1 MTLPDFD
8 SLDSDAIRALA
19 PEDLGATLRQTLISL
34 QEGSDAL
41 EGALELSNGVDVTRL
56 REALWEVHMGDGAA
70 DLPPADPYAEAET
83 SALQEACAALLTRA
97 CTLEGNYLP
106 QGLAPLGSENA
117 LTLVMV
123 IEDWESRY
131 QPEDLDP

>member
-8 SLDSDAIRALA
+8 SLDSDAIRALD
-19 PEDLGATLRQTLISL
+19 PQDLGAALSQAMMSL

-41 EGALELSNGVDVTRL
+41 EGALELADAADVTRL
-56 REALWEVHMGDGAA
+56 REALWEVHMGDEVA
-70 DLPPADPYAEAET
+70 DLPSVDPYAEAET
-83 SALQEACAALLTRA
+83 SELQEACAALLTRA
-97 CTLEGNYLP
+97 CAFEGLDLP
-106 QGLAPLGSENA
+106 ASLAPLGSENA

-131 QPEDLDP
+131 QPEDLDL